1 MSGRGDFDVW
11 PLVHDERAALLA
23 DLETLSPAQWDTPSL
38 CDGWT
43 VRDVAAHLVQNA
55 STTLP
60 TMARDVVLARFDF
73 DRMND
78 RGVARHRGESPSD
91 VLAAL
96 RDRLR
101 STRTPPVDRASRL
114 VEEVVHGEDVRRPLG
129 IVRHYRAAAVVPA
142 LEYQLRTPD
151 AVGGS
156 RRRSAGLRLV
166 ATDAPFAHG
175 EVGEGGR
182 EVRGRAVDLLVAAC
196 GRTPWPE

>member
-1 MSGRGDFDVW
+1 MSGHSDFDVW

-23 DLETLSPAQWDTPSL
+23 DLETLSPAEWDTPSL
-38 CDGWT
+38 CGGWT
-43 VRDVAAHLVQNA
+43 VRDVAAHLVENA

-60 TMARDVVLARFDF
+60 GMVRDMVLARLDF
-73 DRMND
+73 DRMNA
-78 RGVARHRGESPSD
+78 RGVARSRGESPSD

-96 RDRLR
+96 RDRVR

-129 IVRHYRAAAVVPA
+129 IVRHYPATAVVPA

-156 RRRSAGLRLV
+156 RKRAAGLRLV
-166 ATDAPFAHG
+166 ATDAAFTHG
-175 EVGEGGR
+175 EVGEDGR
-182 EVRGRAVDLLVAAC
+182 EVRGRAVDLLLAAC
-196 GRTPWPE
+196 GRTPWPD